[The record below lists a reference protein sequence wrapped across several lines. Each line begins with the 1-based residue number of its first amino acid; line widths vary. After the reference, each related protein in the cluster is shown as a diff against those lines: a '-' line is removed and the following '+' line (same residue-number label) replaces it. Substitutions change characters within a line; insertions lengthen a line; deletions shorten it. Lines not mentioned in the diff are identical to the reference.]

1 MTVVKFRRPGVHFNS
16 NLDKFGSK
24 YSDLWDEFFNESTP
38 KNKNTYKPRVNV
50 TESDSAFAISLFTPG
65 VKRDDLNIEVEKGV
79 LTVSGER
86 KYPEENGEKYHR
98 VESGYGSFERVFQL
112 PDSVDQEKI
121 EAHYEDGVLVITL
134 HKEEKK
140 AAKTID
146 VK

>member
-1 MTVVKFRRPGVHFNS
+1 MTVVKFRRPGVRFNS
-16 NLDKFGSK
+16 NLDKFGSN
-24 YSDLWDEFFNESTP
+24 YSDLWDEFFNETTP

-50 TESDSAFAISLFTPG
+50 TESDNTFEISLFTPG
-65 VKRDDLNIEVEKGV
+65 VQRDDLNIEVEKGV

-86 KYPEENGEKYHR
+86 KYPEENGKKYHR

-112 PDSVDQEKI
+112 PDSVDQDKI
-121 EAHYEDGVLVITL
+121 EAHYEDGVLTITL

-140 AAKTID
+140 AAQKID